1 MTDSRHIAQQLLTS
15 LGGAGNVIDVENC
28 MTRLR
33 VGVRDPDSIDVAA
46 IRATDHVMAVIPGEN
61 CQIVLGPGLV
71 VKVAK
76 DLEAAIAA
84 ARASI
89 RSSGGSAVG
98 TSAEQLAV
106 SGAAIRQD
114 NRRRNNTPVKN
125 ALRRISN
132 IFVPLIPALIACGLI
147 AGINGILTN
156 LVTSGSAPW
165 LSTVTPYLS
174 VMASGFFAILAVFVG
189 MNAAKE
195 FGGTPILGG
204 VVGAMVVAPG
214 VANITALGQVHVP
227 GQGGVLGAMAAAIL
241 AAYIERWARSWA
253 PDVLALLIVPT
264 ITVLFA
270 GFATLFFLMTAAGW
284 LSVLIGQGAAWLLG
298 TAGGLAGFVLGGLF
312 LPVVMT
318 GMHQALIPIHTTLIE
333 QNGYTI
339 LLPVLAMA
347 GAGQIGAAI
356 AVYFR
361 LRRNASI
368 KKTIKS
374 ALPAGFLGVGEPLI
388 YGVTLPLGR
397 PFITACI
404 GGAVIGLFDQFGY
417 TIGAVAIGASDLSLF
432 PLLDGSHGKAVA
444 ALGYAC
450 GLLVAYVIGFVATW
464 FFGFTTNR
472 LTELNTDH
480 TIDAGL
486 VPSDE
491 LPDLPE
497 LAAVGRATRPWSA
510 RFAS

>member
-1 MTDSRHIAQQLLTS
+1 MADSRQIAAQLLAR
-15 LGGAGNVIDVENC
+15 LGGVDNVVDIENC

-33 VGVRDPDSIDVAA
+33 VGVRDPHRVDDAA
-46 IRATDHVMAVIPGEN
+46 LRGTDHVLAVLPGDSY
-61 CQIVLGPGLV
+61 QIVLGPGFV
-71 VKVAK
+71 DKVAQ
-76 DLEAAIAA
+76 DLQVALAAVPG
-84 ARASI
+84 
-89 RSSGGSAVG
+89 SGA
-98 TSAEQLAV
+98 TSADRLAAD
-106 SGAAIRQD
+106 GAALRQA
-114 NRRRNNTPVKN
+114 NKARNNTPVKN
-125 ALRRISN
+125 GLRRISN

-156 LVTSGSAPW
+156 FVTSGSAPW
-165 LSTVTPYLS
+165 LANVTPYLG
-174 VMASGFFAILAVFVG
+174 VMASGFFALLAVFVG
-189 MNAAKE
+189 MNSAKE

-214 VANITALGQVHVP
+214 VASITALGQVHVP

-241 AAYIERWARSWA
+241 AAYVERWARSWA

-264 ITVLFA
+264 ITVLVA

-284 LSVLIGQGAAWLLG
+284 LSVFIGQGAAWLLG
-298 TAGGLAGFVLGGLF
+298 TAGGVAGFVLGGLF

-333 QNGYTI
+333 QDGYTI

-356 AVYFR
+356 AVYYR
-361 LRRNASI
+361 LRRNPSI
-368 KKTIKS
+368 RKTIKS

-404 GGAVIGLFDQFGY
+404 GGAFGGAVIGTFDQLGY

-432 PLLDGSHGKAVA
+432 PLLDGSQGKGVA

-450 GLLVAYVIGFVATW
+450 GLLVAYLVGFVATW
-464 FFGFTTNR
+464 FFGFAPGR
-472 LTELNTDH
+472 LAELDTAA
-480 TIDAGL
+480 TVDAGL
-486 VPSDE
+486 VPADQHATND
-491 LPDLPE
+491 DLPE
-497 LAAVGRATRPWSA
+497 LTAAGRPA
-510 RFAS
+510 

>member
-1 MTDSRHIAQQLLTS
+1 MADSQQIAERLLTA
-15 LGGAGNVIDVENC
+15 LGAGNIIDVENC

-33 VGVRDPDSIDVAA
+33 VGVRDQSQVDLEAL
-46 IRATDHVMAVIPGEN
+46 RATDHVLAVIPGRSF
-61 CQIVLGPGLV
+61 QIILGPGLV
-71 VKVAK
+71 EKVAR
-76 DLEAAIAA
+76 DLATALS
-84 ARASI
+84 RATVPTP
-89 RSSGGSAVG
+89 R
-98 TSAEQLAV
+98 TSAKTSAQQLAA
-106 SGAAIRQD
+106 SGAAIRQS
-114 NRRRNNTPVKN
+114 NAERNSTPVKN
-125 ALRRISN
+125 GLRRISN

-147 AGINGILTN
+147 AGLNGILTN

-165 LSTVTPYLS
+165 LSDVTPYLG
-174 VMASGFFAILAVFVG
+174 VMSSGFFGLLAVFVG
-189 MNAAKE
+189 MNSAKE

-204 VVGAMVVAPG
+204 VIGAMIVAPS
-214 VANITALGQVHVP
+214 VSSITVFGQPHVP

-241 AAYIERWARSWA
+241 GAYIERWARSWA
-253 PDVLALLIVPT
+253 PDVLALLIVPVL
-264 ITVLFA
+264 TVLVA
-270 GFATLFFLMTAAGW
+270 GVATLFVLMTAAGW

-298 TAGGLAGFVLGGLF
+298 TAGGISGFVLGGLF

-318 GMHQALIPIHTTLIE
+318 GMHQALIPIHTTLIQ

-356 AVYFR
+356 AVFFR
-361 LRRNASI
+361 LRRNPSI

-404 GGAVIGLFDQFGY
+404 GGAFGGAVVGMFDQLGY
-417 TIGAVAIGASDLSLF
+417 TVGAVAIGASDLSLF

-450 GLLVAYVIGFVATW
+450 GLLVAYVVGFVATW
-464 FFGFTTNR
+464 FFGFPPDRLAELDTDQTT
-472 LTELNTDH
+472 
-480 TIDAGL
+480 DAGL
-486 VPSDE
+486 VPASRTTQAE
-491 LPDLPE
+491 A
-497 LAAVGRATRPWSA
+497 LAPVGRT
-510 RFAS
+510 

>member
-1 MTDSRHIAQQLLTS
+1 MADSGQIAARLLTA
-15 LGGAGNVIDVENC
+15 LGGADNIIDVENC

-33 VGVRDPDSIDVAA
+33 VGVREEDRVEVAA
-46 IRATDHVMAVIPGEN
+46 IRATDHVMAVMPGEN

-71 VKVAK
+71 EKVAR

-84 ARASI
+84 ARASVPTP
-89 RSSGGSAVG
+89 RAG
-98 TSAEQLAV
+98 TSAERLAE
-106 SGAAIRQD
+106 SGAAIRQS
-114 NRRRNNTPVKN
+114 NKARNSTPVKN
-125 ALRRISN
+125 ALRRIAN

-147 AGINGILTN
+147 AGLNGILTN
-156 LVTSGSAPW
+156 LVTSGTAPG
-165 LSTVTPYLS
+165 LANVTPYLG
-174 VMASGFFAILAVFVG
+174 VMATGFFGLLAVFVG
-189 MNAAKE
+189 MNTAKE

-204 VVGAMVVAPG
+204 VVGAMIVTPG
-214 VANITALGQVHVP
+214 VAGITVFGQAHAP
-227 GQGGVLGAMAAAIL
+227 GQGGVLGALAAAML
-241 AAYIERWARSWA
+241 AAYVERWARSWA
-253 PDVLALLIVPT
+253 PDVLALFIVPT
-264 ITVLFA
+264 LTVLVG

-284 LSVLIGQGAAWLLG
+284 LAIFIGQGAAWLLG

-318 GMHQALIPIHTTLIE
+318 GMHQTLIPIHTTLIE

-361 LRRNASI
+361 LRRNTSI
-368 KKTIKS
+368 QKTIKS

-404 GGAVIGLFDQFGY
+404 GGAFGGAVIGLFDQFGY

-450 GLLVAYVIGFVATW
+450 GLLVAYIVGFIATW
-464 FFGFTTNR
+464 FFGFSADG
-472 LTELNTDH
+472 LAELNTDQ
-480 TIDAGL
+480 TVDAGL
-486 VPSDE
+486 VPADE
-491 LPDLPE
+491 AVE
-497 LAAVGRATRPWSA
+497 LLALAPAGRAT
-510 RFAS
+510 

>member
-1 MTDSRHIAQQLLTS
+1 MTDSREIADRLLAG
-15 LGGAGNVIDVENC
+15 LGGAGNIIDVENC

-33 VGVRDPDSIDVAA
+33 VGVRDQSAVDVAA
-46 IRATDHVMAVIPGEN
+46 VRDTNGVLAVLPGDN

-71 VKVAK
+71 DRVAI
-76 DLEAAIAA
+76 DLAA
-84 ARASI
+84 ALT
-89 RSSGGSAVG
+89 RSAAAPRSAADVL
-98 TSAEQLAV
+98 AET
-106 SGAAIRQD
+106 GEAIRAG
-114 NRRRNNTPVKN
+114 NRQRNGTPMKS

-156 LVTSGSAPW
+156 LVTSGSATW
-165 LSTVTPYLS
+165 LAGVTGYLA
-174 VMASGFFAILAVFVG
+174 VMSSGFFALLAVFVG

-241 AAYIERWARSWA
+241 GAYVERWARSWA

-264 ITVLFA
+264 ITVLVA

-284 LSVLIGQGAAWLLG
+284 LAIQIGTGAAWLLG
-298 TAGGLAGFVLGGLF
+298 SAGGVAGFVLGGLF

-333 QNGYTI
+333 QTGYTI

-347 GAGQIGAAI
+347 GAGQIGAAL
-356 AVYFR
+356 AVYTR
-361 LRRNASI
+361 LRRNTSI
-368 KKTIKS
+368 RKTIKS

-397 PFITACI
+397 PFITACLGGAF
-404 GGAVIGLFDQFGY
+404 GGAVIGLFDQFGA

-432 PLLDGSHGKAVA
+432 PLLDGSEGKGAAAV
-444 ALGYAC
+444 GYAT
-450 GLLVAYVIGFVATW
+450 GLLVAYVVGFVATW
-464 FFGFTTNR
+464 FFGFSRER
-472 LTELNTDH
+472 LAELNTAD
-480 TIDAGL
+480 TVDGGL
-486 VPSDE
+486 VPAAE
-491 LPDLPE
+491 VAQRPAPAAPAAPDAPPVVAG
-497 LAAVGRATRPWSA
+497 AAV
-510 RFAS
+510 

>member
-1 MTDSRHIAQQLLTS
+1 MTETRDIAKRLLAA
-15 LGGAGNVIDVENC
+15 LGGADNVVDIENC

-33 VGVRDPDSIDVAA
+33 VGVRDQDRVDVAA
-46 IRATDHVMAVIPGEN
+46 LRATDKVIAVMPGEN

-71 VKVAK
+71 DKVAI
-76 DLEAAIAA
+76 DLEAALVGARAAQAGSGRAGAGTTAA
-84 ARASI
+84 A
-89 RSSGGSAVG
+89 
-98 TSAEQLAV
+98 LAT
-106 SGAAIRQD
+106 SGAAIRAG
-114 NRRRNNTPVKN
+114 NKARNSTPMKN

-156 LVTSGSAPW
+156 LVTSGSAPG
-165 LSTVTPYLS
+165 LATVTPYLT
-174 VMASGFFAILAVFVG
+174 VMSSGFFALLAVFVG

-204 VVGAMVVAPG
+204 VVGAMVVAPS
-214 VANITALGQVHVP
+214 VANITALGQPHVP

-241 AAYIERWARSWA
+241 AAYVERWARSWA

-264 ITVLFA
+264 ITILVA

-284 LSVLIGQGAAWLLG
+284 LAVAIGEAAAWLLG
-298 TAGGLAGFVLGGLF
+298 SAGGIAGFVLGGLF

-333 QNGYTI
+333 QTGYTV

-356 AVYFR
+356 AVYLR
-361 LRRNASI
+361 LRRNTSI
-368 KKTIKS
+368 RKTIKS

-404 GGAVIGLFDQFGY
+404 GGAFGGSVIGLFDQFGAS
-417 TIGAVAIGASDLSLF
+417 IGAVAIGASDLSLF
-432 PLLDGSHGKAVA
+432 PLLDGSQGKGAA
-444 ALGYAC
+444 ALGYAV
-450 GLLVAYVIGFVATW
+450 GLMVAYIVGFVATW
-464 FFGFTTNR
+464 FWGFSRDR
-472 LTELNTDH
+472 LTELNTDQ

-486 VPSDE
+486 VAADEPDEPDE
-491 LPDLPE
+491 LT
-497 LAAVGRATRPWSA
+497 LAGRS
-510 RFAS
+510 SLSV

>member
-1 MTDSRHIAQQLLTS
+1 MTDSREIADRLLAA
-15 LGGAGNVIDVENC
+15 LGGPGNIIDIENC

-33 VGVRDPDSIDVAA
+33 VGVRDPRAVDVAA
-46 IRATDHVMAVIPGEN
+46 VQDTDGVLAVLPGEN

-71 VKVAK
+71 DRVAI
-76 DLEAAIAA
+76 DLGAAIVAA
-84 ARASI
+84 GAN
-89 RSSGGSAVG
+89 GGG
-98 TSAEQLAV
+98 TRPNAADTLAQT
-106 SGAAIRQD
+106 GAAIRAGNTER
-114 NRRRNNTPVKN
+114 NRTPVKA

-156 LVTSGSAPW
+156 LVTSGSATW
-165 LSTVTPYLS
+165 LAGVTPYLG
-174 VMASGFFAILAVFVG
+174 VMSSGFFAILAVFVG

-214 VANITALGQVHVP
+214 VASITALGQVHVP

-241 AAYIERWARSWA
+241 AAYVERWARSWA

-264 ITVLFA
+264 VTVLVA
-270 GFATLFFLMTAAGW
+270 GFATLFFLMTAASW
-284 LSVLIGQGAAWLLG
+284 LSVLIGEGAAWLLG
-298 TAGGLAGFVLGGLF
+298 SAGGVAGFVLGGLF

-333 QNGYTI
+333 QTGYTI

-356 AVYFR
+356 AVYYR
-361 LRRNASI
+361 LRRNTSVR
-368 KKTIKS
+368 KTIKS

-404 GGAVIGLFDQFGY
+404 GGAFGGAVIGLFDQFGA

-432 PLLDGSHGKAVA
+432 PLLDGSGGKGA
-444 ALGYAC
+444 AAFGYAV
-450 GLLVAYVIGFVATW
+450 GLLVAYAVGFVATW
-464 FFGFTTNR
+464 FFGFTRER
-472 LTELNTDH
+472 LAELNTTD

-486 VPSDE
+486 VPAADVTPSAG
-491 LPDLPE
+491 
-497 LAAVGRATRPWSA
+497 LATAGRVG
-510 RFAS
+510 